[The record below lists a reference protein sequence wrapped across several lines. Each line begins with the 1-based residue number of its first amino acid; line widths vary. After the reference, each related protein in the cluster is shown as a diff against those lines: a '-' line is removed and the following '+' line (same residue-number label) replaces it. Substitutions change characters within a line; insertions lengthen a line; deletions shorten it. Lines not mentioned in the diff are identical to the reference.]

1 MDTKWQPAMMSAISE
16 VLETMFFESLDFEA
30 QDPGEQSWHCESTVS
45 FSNNGQSREISFRFT
60 EPFAK
65 LIAANFLGS
74 GEDEVSRDE
83 LADVM
88 RELANMV
95 GGNYLGRL
103 PNQDWRL
110 GIPEFKVM
118 RGPSGGESSGLSL
131 MYMGELVGVVFL
143 RSF

>member
-1 MDTKWQPAMMSAISE
+1 MMSAISE

-30 QDPGEQSWHCESTVS
+30 RDSGGQSWYCESTVG
-45 FSNNGQSREISFRFT
+45 FSNEGQSREISFRFT
-60 EPFAK
+60 EAFAK

-74 GEDEVSRDE
+74 GEDVISREEV
-83 LADVM
+83 ADVM

-103 PNQDWRL
+103 PNEDWRL

-118 RGPSGGESSGLSL
+118 HGPGGGESSGLSL

>member
-16 VLETMFFESLDFEA
+16 VLETMFFESLDFETR
-30 QDPGEQSWHCESTVS
+30 DSGEQSWYCESTVS
-45 FSNNGQSREISFRFT
+45 FASEGQSQEIFLRFT

-74 GEDEVSRDE
+74 GEDEVSREE

-88 RELANMV
+88 RELTNMV

-110 GIPEFKVM
+110 GIPELKLM
-118 RGPSGGESSGLSL
+118 HGPSGGESSGLSL